1 MPRDVNHT
9 GRHRENRTP
18 EHEKIGR
25 TCLPLTEPPR
35 EREGRSRGESRTRH
49 GEKRQE

>member
-1 MPRDVNHT
+1 MPRNVNHA

-25 TCLPLTEPPR
+25 TCMPLTEPPR
-35 EREGRSRGESRTRH
+35 EERKGRSRSAESRTRH
-49 GEKRQE
+49 RQE